1 MLLLL
6 DPGWFDCEKEMV
18 KIKKFIFCIAIV
30 VLLITLC
37 RLDVEAV
44 PMEIELGANQFTG
57 SVTYAGF
64 PSGMTVVF
72 GYPDYPE
79 TGSLSWYFIAE
90 DVGDTFFETA
100 QTDEDFDDIASLLT
114 DGQDEQLGIHAAFL
128 HTLQESE
135 YPKSFGINGP
145 DFNGYT
151 ITKIG
156 VTVNDLV
163 LEYYHLECDI
173 TVSVWGTPEPASL
186 LLLGL
191 GVVMLRRKR

>member
-1 MLLLL
+1 M
-6 DPGWFDCEKEMV
+6 
-18 KIKKFIFCIAIV
+18 KKFIFFTATV

-37 RLDVEAV
+37 PLDAEAV
-44 PMEIELGANQFTG
+44 PTEIELGAKQFTG

-64 PSGMTVVF
+64 PSGLTVNF

-79 TGSLSWYFIAE
+79 TGFLSWYFIAE

-114 DGQDEQLGIHAAFL
+114 DGQDEQLGIAAAFL

-135 YPKSFGINGP
+135 YPKSLGVNGP

-163 LEYYHLECDI
+163 LENYHLEYDL
-173 TVSVWGTPEPASL
+173 TVSMWGIPEPASL

-191 GVVMLRRKR
+191 GVVMLRRKHG